1 MLVSFLD
8 DPYSVYSN
16 LCVHKVAHKI
26 NYRASITSERS
37 EENRNYTIELVSN
50 CDEDGN
56 IVRYSPKGYYKPHVS
71 FYEKV
76 TNYKEAENIYLEL
89 ITKYDLINNQIH
101 PNEISNSGD
110 YPIASFWYS

>member
-50 CDEDGN
+50 CRYNAKGD
-56 IVRYSPKGYYKPHVS
+56 YSPPVNFYK
-71 FYEKV
+71 KV

-101 PNEISNSGD
+101 QEKEMI
-110 YPIASFWYS
+110 